1 MPPWPRRPHGVTD
14 MKIELIQPFINAADA
29 VLAETLNSPTRVG
42 DVSMEPETYR
52 RKGVASLVTIHGDI
66 EGRIIFDI
74 DPKTAARVASTLAGS
89 DFEINGEAGD
99 DVARET
105 VCELANMVIGSA
117 ITALN
122 DQGFHFKIYP
132 PVVHADELGEKSNEE
147 QEALVMCF
155 DTGSGEVFMN
165 IAMRYNRRRRV
176 DTRPS

>member
-1 MPPWPRRPHGVTD
+1 
-14 MKIELIQPFINAADA
+14 MKMELIQPFINAADA
-29 VLAETLNSPTRVG
+29 VLAQTLHCSTRIG

-74 DPKTAARVASTLAGS
+74 DPKTAARVASTLTGS
-89 DFEINGEAGD
+89 DVETNGEAGD

-122 DQGFHFKIYP
+122 DQGFHFKIQP
-132 PVVHADELGEKSNEE
+132 PVVHIAETGENSNED

-155 DTGSGEVFMN
+155 DTGNGSVFMN
-165 IAMRYNRRRRV
+165 IALRYSNRKREELRLN
-176 DTRPS
+176 